1 MIHFDVIAYDLSYVA
16 VAFFAIYLTGW
27 LIYTRYAASGH
38 SVVTEIFEKRNM
50 AAGLEIAAFLALEF
64 LLAVNALN
72 GEAVAVSYLRDL
84 EAVFVTILISN
95 LCFFSLRGMVSMY
108 IRSHFVNQKD
118 SHGEEVRFNNEIF
131 GQQNLAATFF
141 SISFMILMYFVIQKE
156 DFLSLEGSSTAG
168 LMNMLGTFVSGA
180 LLMWV
185 YSLVFMPKG
194 HTVLNELFL
203 DNNPA
208 VGMSLCGFLFANLF
222 VQSKIVL
229 MLEDGAHI
237 FNSGWVLG
245 AYFLSILGF
254 LIAVRFLFGFL
265 MGRVAKGCYHE
276 QFVKADNPVI
286 GMLDMVLMISC
297 GHMLGVII
305 Y

>member
-1 MIHFDVIAYDLSYVA
+1 MIHLDIIAYDLSYVA
-16 VAFFAIYLTGW
+16 VAFFAIYFTGW
-27 LIYTRYAASGH
+27 VIYTRYAASGY

-50 AAGLEIAAFLALEF
+50 AAGLEVAAFLALEF
-64 LLAVNALN
+64 LLAVNALR
-72 GEAVAVSYLRDL
+72 GEAMAVSYIRDL
-84 EAVFVTILISN
+84 EAVFVTILLSN
-95 LCFFSLRGMVSMY
+95 ICFFSLRGLISLY
-108 IRSHFVNQKD
+108 IKSHFKGQKD
-118 SHGEEVRFNNEIF
+118 SHGEEVRYNNEIF
-131 GQQNLAATFF
+131 VQQNLAATFF

-156 DFLSLEGSSTAG
+156 DFLALEGSSQAG
-168 LMNMLGTFVSGA
+168 VMNMLGTFISGVV
-180 LLMWV
+180 LLWV
-185 YSLVFMPKG
+185 YSMVFMPKG

-222 VQSKIVL
+222 VQSKIIL
-229 MLEDGAHI
+229 MLEDGAHM
-237 FNSGWVLG
+237 FNSGWVIA
-245 AYFLSILGF
+245 AYFVSILLF
-254 LIAVRFLFGFL
+254 LMAVRFIFGFL

-286 GMLDMVLMISC
+286 GMLDMVLLISC